1 MNAIAITSQKALE
14 CLHRDLL
21 SSDIH
26 LLWPEQKIE
35 EDFVKCFLKTGFDL
49 LEHNQAHTKVADF
62 KQVLFDVLQLCMEKY
77 GGEIKFLQ
85 SHNNTKIIELL
96 YN

>member
-1 MNAIAITSQKALE
+1 M
-14 CLHRDLL
+14 HREILQQ
-21 SSDIH
+21 DIH

-35 EDFVKCFLKTGFDL
+35 EGFVKCFLKTGFDL
-49 LEHNQAHTKVADF
+49 LEHNQAHIKVADF